1 MYYIRKKLKD
11 FSAAHRLTKGYTG
24 KCAHLHGHNYVATVL
39 IGTKQLDA
47 YDLVIDFNDVKALCD
62 DWLQKNLDHVTIISS
77 DDQSLL
83 DFVLAQKQNHYIIPD
98 GKSTTAEVIAAHL
111 FEIFQALLQKA
122 YPQVVLAEV
131 EVAETVTAQ
140 AIFSNPHKG
149 C

>member
-11 FSAAHRLTKGYTG
+11 FSAAHRLTRGYAG

-39 IGTKQLDA
+39 ISSKELGA

-62 DWLQKNLDHVTIISS
+62 DWLQKNLDHATIISS

-83 DFVLAQKQNHYIIPD
+83 DFVLAQQQNHYIIPG

-111 FEIFQALLQKA
+111 FEVFQGLLQKA
-122 YPQVVLAEV
+122 YPQVILVEV
-131 EVAETVTAQ
+131 EVAETITAQ
-140 AIFSNPHKG
+140 AIFSNPDA
-149 C
+149 